1 MPNVAIVGTSR
12 GIGRELVRQYL
23 ADGWQVHA
31 SVRKAEDAAG
41 LDAAHI
47 HIADMTDETSLT
59 AMADRI
65 GESLDLV
72 IANAGVGA
80 REMRIA
86 DIDPVA
92 WTRVMTVNALGP
104 LLVARTLGL
113 KLKRP
118 GGKFAA
124 LTSQLG
130 SIAQNSGGMW
140 AYRMSKAAL
149 NMGLANLAVEWKRH
163 DITVSALHPGWVK
176 TDMGGIDAD
185 IDPATSITGMRKVI
199 AATTPESNGRF
210 FDYTGQELAW

>member
-1 MPNVAIVGTSR
+1 MPSVAIVGTSR
-12 GIGRELVRQYL
+12 GIGREFVRQYL

-31 SVRKAEDAAG
+31 SVRKPEDAAG
-41 LDAAHI
+41 LEGARI
-47 HIADMTDETSLT
+47 HIADMTDEASLT
-59 AMADRI
+59 TMAAAI
-65 GESLDLV
+65 GGTLDLV

-86 DIDPVA
+86 DIDPAA
-92 WTRVMTVNALGP
+92 WTRVITVNALGS
-104 LLVARTLGL
+104 LLVARTIGL
-113 KLKRP
+113 KLNRP

-163 DITVSALHPGWVK
+163 DITVAALHPGWVK
-176 TDMGGIDAD
+176 TDMGGEEAPVTPSD
-185 IDPATSITGMRKVI
+185 SVSGLRKVI
-199 AATTPESNGRF
+199 AELNGGGIHYR
-210 FDYTGQELAW
+210 DYQGEIIPW

>member
-176 TDMGGIDAD
+176 TDMGGQEAPVMPVDSVA
-185 IDPATSITGMRKVI
+185 GLRKVI
-199 AATTPESNGRF
+199 ADLNGGGVHYRDF
-210 FDYTGQELAW
+210 QGEIIPW